1 MKTIRIDDTPSLFCP
16 VNTYV
21 NEIPRKRG
29 RMTAKKKRYRKRHTM
44 WFLFGFVITLVII
57 YAVRGLLWLAGFVI
71 MLPFAIIKQIIRIMG
86 GHQ

>member
-1 MKTIRIDDTPSLFCP
+1 
-16 VNTYV
+16 
-21 NEIPRKRG
+21 
-29 RMTAKKKRYRKRHTM
+29 M

>member
-1 MKTIRIDDTPSLFCP
+1 
-16 VNTYV
+16 
-21 NEIPRKRG
+21 
-29 RMTAKKKRYRKRHTM
+29 MTAKKKRYRKRHTM

-86 GHQ
+86 RHQ